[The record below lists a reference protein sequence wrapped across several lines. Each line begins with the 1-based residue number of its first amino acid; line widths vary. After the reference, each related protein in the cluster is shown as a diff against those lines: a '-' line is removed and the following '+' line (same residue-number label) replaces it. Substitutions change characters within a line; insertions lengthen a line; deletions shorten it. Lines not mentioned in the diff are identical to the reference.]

1 MEETSLVLK
10 TVERANVSEFETGK
24 QDMASVHHL
33 KMMPLSYSV
42 LETERTDME
51 SVQHWKMILLSYNV
65 LVTVEKEMASEQHS
79 KKMLLNYNVLQ
90 KQNVHLVLVLKY
102 LH

>member
-10 TVERANVSEFETGK
+10 TVEKANASKLETGK

-42 LETERTDME
+42 VETEKTDMK

-65 LVTVEKEMASEQHS
+65 LVTVEKEMPSEQHS